1 MADLGKKMD
10 RLDAEEVMHVST
22 VNYCSQAVHAHCKIY
37 CCSQLHSCN
46 CVLLY
51 MVLEMLLVFLFKTN
65 RKLSAD
71 CLISNEIYI
80 AVYLQLLTLL

>member
-10 RLDAEEVMHVST
+10 RLDAEEVMHVSS
-22 VNYCSQAVHAHCKIY
+22 VNFCSQAVHAHCKIY

-51 MVLEMLLVFLFKTN
+51 MVLEMLLVFLSKTN

-71 CLISNEIYI
+71 CLISNEIY
-80 AVYLQLLTLL
+80 LLLCIYSY